1 MKPIGCL
8 KWKERYEGCIYLKH
22 ITQTWITM
30 NRLQDLLSFF
40 LDDRDE
46 KSLYLMAMGVAYD
59 LKEKNECLGTV
70 EFIAC

>member
-1 MKPIGCL
+1 MYIFKAHYTNMDNG
-8 KWKERYEGCIYLKH
+8 EQ
-22 ITQTWITM
+22 ITRRIE
-30 NRLQDLLSFF
+30 L

-46 KSLYLMAMGVAYD
+46 KSIYLMAMGVAYD

>member
-1 MKPIGCL
+1 MYLFEAHYTNMDNDEQITRPIKL
-8 KWKERYEGCIYLKH
+8 
-22 ITQTWITM
+22 
-30 NRLQDLLSFF
+30 

-59 LKEKNECLGTV
+59 LKEKNENLDDV

>member
-1 MKPIGCL
+1 MYLFEAHYTNMDNDEQITRPIKL
-8 KWKERYEGCIYLKH
+8 
-22 ITQTWITM
+22 
-30 NRLQDLLSFF
+30 

-59 LKEKNECLGTV
+59 LKEKNECIGTV